1 MKRITINY
9 NDGSISTILCNE
21 FTITDNYEIPIL
33 HYYRHDDDTTTGT
46 KVLTDVKSITITL

>member
-33 HYYRHDDDTTTGT
+33 HYYRYDDTTTGT